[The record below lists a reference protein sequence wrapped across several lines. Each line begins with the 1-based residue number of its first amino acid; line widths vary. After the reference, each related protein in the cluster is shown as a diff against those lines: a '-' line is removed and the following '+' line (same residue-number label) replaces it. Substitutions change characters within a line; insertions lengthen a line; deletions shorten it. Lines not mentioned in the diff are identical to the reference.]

1 MEKFINYVK
10 KQSKKEV
17 NSLVFGL
24 FLFFIFGVGPL
35 LWSAVWSAGTENDII
50 DIIATMCVTRLFPFT
65 YILYIF
71 FFVGRNIKY
80 KWLIQ
85 DEFNKIINGKS
96 NHFDINLLET
106 NYPVEKILYLKKE
119 SLNFEDNDIKNIIEH
134 IQEKLRVIN
143 FSKEEKDGYIELGA
157 LKTIKVSVEEL
168 YCILNNYDE
177 ALVVLYLDKVKISN
191 HLDKIKKLPAVLNKE
206 YNTTS
211 YLSKLL
217 TMTGSDE
224 QNKEIENILSKDSGE
239 KTINFGE
246 NKISEKAL
254 IAILNTSVSLSFIL
268 EHINLLSLQKYASQ
282 FLNKNRLLEMVST
295 KKDSYREYLLSLQN
309 TQLSI
314 EQYSYLKKYLSNFD
328 YCIFE
333 KNNPIN
339 LHFNDI
345 QMFVQHWN
353 SDILVIDQK
362 KKNLLHDIV
371 NYDIKQYHSMEKNCI
386 KSEQISANLVDCK
399 NLILNKIN
407 EILIGKETVK
417 YMSANK

>member
-1 MEKFINYVK
+1 MEKLINYVK
-10 KQSKKEV
+10 KQSKKDA
-17 NSLVFGL
+17 NSMFFGL
-24 FLFFIFGVGPL
+24 FLFCFISGVGPL
-35 LWSAVWSAGTENDII
+35 SRSVGMEKDIV
-50 DIIATMCVTRLFPFT
+50 DIMLVTSLFPF
-65 YILYIF
+65 ILYIF
-71 FFVGRNIKY
+71 FCVGRNIKY

-85 DEFNKIINGKS
+85 NEFNKIVNGKS
-96 NHFDINLLET
+96 NRFDINLLET
-106 NYPVEKILYLKKE
+106 NHPVEKILYLKKE
-119 SLNFEDNDIKNIIEH
+119 SLNFDDVDIKRIIEH

-143 FSKEEKDGYIELGA
+143 FSKKEKDGYIELGA

-206 YNTTS
+206 YNTNS

-239 KTINFGE
+239 ETITFGE

-314 EQYSYLKKYLSNFD
+314 EQYSYLKKHLSNFD

-345 QMFVQHWN
+345 QIFVQYWD
-353 SDILVIDQK
+353 SDILVIDEK
-362 KKNLLHDIV
+362 KKRLLHDIV